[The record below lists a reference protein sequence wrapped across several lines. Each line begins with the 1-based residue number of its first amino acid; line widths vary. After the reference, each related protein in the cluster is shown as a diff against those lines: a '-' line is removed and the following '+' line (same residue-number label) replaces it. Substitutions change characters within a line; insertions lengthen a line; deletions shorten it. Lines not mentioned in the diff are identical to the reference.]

1 MTLSE
6 TVANLRV
13 TMIVR
18 SARTANFTVINNA
31 IIDDSELDWRDL
43 GLLVFLLSKPD
54 NWEVSVDYLC
64 KQKKL
69 GRDGIY
75 ASLNVLTKAGYV
87 SQERLAS
94 GRVKWTIYDDK
105 KPHRENPD
113 MAVDSLIG
121 KIPNRENPYRDNPD
135 VLIKTDL
142 KQILTKDIT
151 NTEIHAPEK
160 SDEKPV
166 EKTPL
171 RILADFGVYDQ
182 LAKDFIKARNKKGAP
197 ITITAM
203 KGIEREAA
211 KARIS
216 IQDAVTICIERGW
229 QGFNSSWD
237 WNNKATNNFTFE
249 SKERRYEN
257 GMTFMEKVNDMSD
270 FFGLTE
276 DA

>member
-1 MTLSE
+1 
-6 TVANLRV
+6 
-13 TMIVR
+13 MIIR
-18 SARTANFTVINNA
+18 SARTVNFTVINNA
-31 IIDDSELDWRDL
+31 IIEDSELDWRDL

-54 NWEVSVDYLC
+54 NWEISVEHLSR
-64 KQKKL
+64 QKKL

-75 ASLNVLTKAGYV
+75 ASLKALINAGYV
-87 SQERLAS
+87 VRQKLSD
-94 GRVKWTIYDDK
+94 GNIKWTIYDDK
-105 KPHRENPD
+105 NPDRENPEK
-113 MAVDSLIG
+113 ATYSLIG
-121 KIPNRENPYRDNPD
+121 KIPNRENPDRENPTLINTDNKQR
-135 VLIKTDL
+135 LIK
-142 KQILTKDIT
+142 KIT

-166 EKTPL
+166 EKTPMA
-171 RILADFGVYDQ
+171 ILADFGVYDQ

-229 QGFNSSWD
+229 QGFNANWD
-237 WNNKATNNFTFE
+237 WNNNPINNFTFE
-249 SKERRYEN
+249 SKEKRYAN